1 MSLFVSHLSLAWII
15 VSLLGALYF
24 RLYRPVSLV
33 LTTFLL
39 ATLPMFFAMRPP
51 TGAADVILNR

>member
-1 MSLFVSHLSLAWII
+1 MSHSPLGWIVI
-15 VSLLGALYF
+15 SLLGALYF

-39 ATLPMFFAMRPP
+39 ATLPMLFAMRPP
-51 TGAADVILNR
+51 TGAADIILNR